1 MYHSFFIHSSIEGHL
16 ARKSV
21 ESDPRCRRPTTSRIP
36 ESVEHVQ
43 AAINKDQR
51 LTLRELEADLG
62 IPTITVSVIL
72 TQDLCMKCVVAKF
85 IPHILLPEQKEHH
98 AAIANDL
105 IQTTTRESD
114 LAPHDFWLFPKLKS
128 PLKGKRFQTF
138 YEIQEK

>member
-62 IPTITVSVIL
+62 IPKITGSVIL

-85 IPHILLPEQKEHH
+85 TLQLLLPEQKEHH
-98 AAIANDL
+98 AVAVNDL
-105 IQTTTRESD
+105 IQTVTNG
-114 LAPHDFWLFPKLKS
+114 PDFL
-128 PLKGKRFQTF
+128 Q
-138 YEIQEK
+138 